1 MRYWWL
7 ALPALLIGAA
17 GAQDLSQRLTTAQA
31 EARAA
36 EKRAAALRA
45 QAEAASDAAAAFAAR
60 RSALAEEIAAD
71 ELRLTEETL
80 RLEEIRTR
88 LAAHEAAVEA
98 EKAPIAL
105 LLAGL
110 ATMARQPPL
119 LALADSG
126 SIDELV
132 RVQMLI
138 DASLPEIERR
148 SAAIEADVA
157 RTRALAD
164 EAEKQ
169 QATIANRRQRRDAAR
184 AQFAEQEA
192 EALANAQALGD
203 AAFSAE
209 RQSLAVAENFAELG
223 ETAQSRALTRVQ
235 ARALAQYDPAPRR
248 PTTADADRPRGPQGY
263 RMPNGAAV
271 SEGFATLREGG
282 IRSRGITLATRRGAA
297 LVSPA
302 AGTVT
307 FSGPFRGY
315 DGVLIIDH
323 GDGWASLLTG
333 VTTSLEVGS
342 NVGAGEAIGRA
353 RGEITLELWQS
364 GTPRSAAIIAGSS
377 K

>member
-1 MRYWWL
+1 MSRWWL
-7 ALPALLIGAA
+7 ALPFLLIGTA
-17 GAQDLSQRLTTAQA
+17 GAQNLSERLSTAQA

-36 EKRAAALRA
+36 EKRAATLRA
-45 QAEAASDAAAAFAAR
+45 EADAASDAAAAFAAR
-60 RSALAEEIAAD
+60 RAALAEDIAAD

-80 RLEEIRTR
+80 RLEEIRAR
-88 LAAHEAAVEA
+88 LAAHEAEVEA
-98 EKAPIAL
+98 QKAPMAR

-126 SIDELV
+126 SVDELV

-148 SAAIEADVA
+148 SAAIEADA
-157 RTRALAD
+157 AKTRALAE
-164 EAEKQ
+164 EAAEQ
-169 QATIANRRQRRDAAR
+169 QAAIVASRDRRDAAR
-184 AQFAEQEA
+184 ARFAEQEA
-192 EALANAQALGD
+192 EARANAQALAD
-203 AAFSAE
+203 AAFGAE

-223 ETAQSRALTRVQ
+223 ETAQSRAETRVQ
-235 ARALAQYDPAPRR
+235 ARALAQYGAAPPR
-248 PTTADADRPRGPQGY
+248 PTSAAADRPEGPAGY
-263 RMPNGAAV
+263 RLPSDAPV

-282 IRSRGITLATRRGAA
+282 IRTRGITLSTRRGAA
-297 LVSPA
+297 LVAPA
-302 AGTVT
+302 GGTVT
-307 FSGPFRGY
+307 FSGPFRSY

-333 VTTSLEVGS
+333 VTSRLEPGTTIDA
-342 NVGAGEAIGRA
+342 GAPIGQA
-353 RGEITLELWQS
+353 RGAVTLELWQD

>member
-7 ALPALLIGAA
+7 ALFALLIGAA
-17 GAQDLSQRLTTAQA
+17 GAQDVSQRLSSAQA

-45 QAEAASDAAAAFAAR
+45 QADAASDSAAAFAAR
-60 RSALAEEIAAD
+60 RAALAEEIAAD

-80 RLEEIRTR
+80 RLEQIRAR
-88 LAAHEAAVEA
+88 LAAHEAAFEA
-98 EKAPIAL
+98 EKAPIAR

-126 SIDELV
+126 SVDELV

-148 SAAIEADVA
+148 SAAIEADA
-157 RTRALAD
+157 AKTRALAD

-169 QATIANRRQRRDAAR
+169 QAAIADRRERRDAAR

-192 EALANAQALGD
+192 EARANAQALAD

-223 ETAQSRALTRVQ
+223 QTAQSRAMTRVQ
-235 ARALAQYDPAPRR
+235 ARALAQYDPAPPR
-248 PTTADADRPRGPQGY
+248 PSSADPDRPRGPKNY
-263 RMPNGAAV
+263 RMPSDAAV

-282 IRSRGITLATRRGAA
+282 IRSRGLTLATRRGAA
-297 LVSPA
+297 LVAPA

-333 VTTSLEVGS
+333 VTSPLEAG
-342 NVGAGEAIGRA
+342 NKIGAGAAIGRA
-353 RGEITLELWQS
+353 RGEVTLELWQS